1 MVFVFP
7 EHIDG
12 QEWEMGEWLS
22 AQLEGTVDVPAL
34 CSGQKLELLISG
46 EYQMTTAMQ
55 LTSVEKKPSGM
66 WSSSNLKSRSSW
78 SFGRSCWRFLLAAQA
93 IYSGLGEL
101 EQGPLVIWSS
111 RTSFTMAEAGLK
123 ISAAALVLTEA
134 VIAADIAAPGSAW
147 WLWALTDNWKL
158 LSLQIGRAH
167 V

>member
-1 MVFVFP
+1 
-7 EHIDG
+7 
-12 QEWEMGEWLS
+12 MGEWLS

-123 ISAAALVLTEA
+123 ISAAALVLT
-134 VIAADIAAPGSAW
+134 VLLLQKILLLQGLLGCCGR
-147 WLWALTDNWKL
+147 WLTTEDYRRCIQSL
-158 LSLQIGRAH
+158 LLYMG
-167 V
+167 